1 MNQPAYDVDMIMMY
15 ENGQLGEEETIT
27 FFQGMIDSGIVWK
40 LQGHYGRTAKSL
52 IEAGYCS
59 QGRENVKISVP

>member
-15 ENGQLGEEETIT
+15 ENH
-27 FFQGMIDSGIVWK
+27 IVWK

>member
-15 ENGQLGEEETIT
+15 ENG
-27 FFQGMIDSGIVWK
+27 K
-40 LQGHYGRTAKSL
+40 QGHYGRTAKSL

-59 QGRENVKISVP
+59 QGRENVKKNI